1 LPSDEE
7 VVVLAAFAIGF
18 SDAPMPRILGSL
30 LAFYET
36 LGAGEGLGLSPKFGA
51 EFMVFPLIYKSV

>member
-1 LPSDEE
+1 M
-7 VVVLAAFAIGF
+7 LAAFAIGF